1 MSPDSEKYHGAGCRG
16 NHPGRSRSATYTLSP
31 MTSSAGQTPE
41 PRSPVG
47 CGCGSALAVVL
58 LVIMGLAWF
67 GYSRGQRFQDEMGDP
82 AARDARSREILGYR
96 ELPEGYHPLGG
107 FSLPWVQEMAM
118 LSDREPGPDEE
129 VAGPA
134 DAFGR
139 RGFVYL
145 KARASDERAREVEE
159 YFEGER
165 EESRFFEDVDQ
176 RFAAEGTLG
185 RGHLRAGGAEVRYVA
200 ELGRM
205 TLREEELPTV
215 LARLLMVC
223 PEKKRLRVAM
233 WFEPA
238 PESRDELQGTP
249 ADPAALRRFL
259 DHFRLCE

>member
-1 MSPDSEKYHGAGCRG
+1 
-16 NHPGRSRSATYTLSP
+16 
-31 MTSSAGQTPE
+31 MTSSAESAPE

-47 CGCGSALAVVL
+47 CGCGAALALLL
-58 LVIMGLAWF
+58 LVVTGLAWF
-67 GYSRGQRFQDEMGDP
+67 GYSRGQRFQDELRDP

-96 ELPEGYHPLGG
+96 DLPEGYHPLGG

-129 VAGPA
+129 ITGPA

-145 KARASDERAREVEE
+145 EARSSDGRAREVEA
-159 YFEGER
+159 YFEGESER
-165 EESRFFEDVDQ
+165 TRFFEDVDE
-176 RFAAEGTLG
+176 RFTTERELG
-185 RGHLRAGGAEVRYVA
+185 RGHLRAGGADVRYVA

-205 TLREEELPTV
+205 TLGEEEGDQELPTV
-215 LARLLMVC
+215 LARLLLVC
-223 PEKKRLRVAM
+223 PERTRLRVAM

-238 PESRDELQGTP
+238 VEGGGQLQGTP
-249 ADPAALRRFL
+249 ADPAALRTFL

>member
-1 MSPDSEKYHGAGCRG
+1 
-16 NHPGRSRSATYTLSP
+16 
-31 MTSSAGQTPE
+31 MTSSVEPAPE

-47 CGCGSALAVVL
+47 CGCGAALSLVL

-67 GYSRGQRFQDEMGDP
+67 GYSRGQRFQDELRDP

-96 ELPEGYHPLGG
+96 QLPEGYYPLGG

-129 VAGPA
+129 VTGPA

-145 KARASDERAREVEE
+145 NARSSDERAREVEE
-159 YFEGER
+159 YFEGESGR
-165 EESRFFEDVDQ
+165 TTFFEDVDQ
-176 RFAAEGTLG
+176 RFAGERVLG

-205 TLREEELPTV
+205 TLDEDEGEEELPMV

-233 WFEPA
+233 WFEP
-238 PESRDELQGTP
+238 PREGEGELEGTP

-259 DHFRLCE
+259 DHFRLCG

>member
-1 MSPDSEKYHGAGCRG
+1 
-16 NHPGRSRSATYTLSP
+16 
-31 MTSSAGQTPE
+31 MTSSAEPASE

-47 CGCGSALAVVL
+47 CGCGAALSLLL

-67 GYSRGQRFQDEMGDP
+67 GYSRGQRFQDELRDP
-82 AARDARSREILGYR
+82 AARDARSRDILGYR
-96 ELPEGYHPLGG
+96 QLPEGYHPLGG

-129 VAGPA
+129 VTGPA

-145 KARASDERAREVEE
+145 NARSSDERAREVEA
-159 YFEGER
+159 YFEGESER
-165 EESRFFEDVDQ
+165 TAFFEDVDE
-176 RFAAEGTLG
+176 RFAGESILG

-205 TLREEELPTV
+205 SLREEELPTV
-215 LARLLMVC
+215 LTRLLMVC

-238 PESRDELQGTP
+238 PEAEGELLGTP

-259 DHFRLCE
+259 DHFRLCG